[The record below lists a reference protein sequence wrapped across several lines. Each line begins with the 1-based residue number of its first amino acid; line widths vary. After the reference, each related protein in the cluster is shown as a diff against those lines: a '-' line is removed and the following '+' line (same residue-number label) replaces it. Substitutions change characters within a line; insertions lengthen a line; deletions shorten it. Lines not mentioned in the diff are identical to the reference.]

1 MSTVRERRLDAE
13 PRVQEQST
21 GRRHPPGDGGTT
33 VVDSPKAQGVLA
45 LAGFLL
51 LVLCLLILWVGVPAQ
66 PAGATDIPGI
76 PPGASSVKA
85 PGVGITVSWAP
96 TSSPVN
102 ANRGGETRGS
112 FWVTNQSSFVIPVS
126 VEPLTAHPQDN
137 GNLTVTKGTDPIFS
151 SISYSPNSFVAQ
163 PRTTTVIEMTID
175 TPPHLPAGVY
185 LLPAGVTPTLPPSAA
200 NLHIRETIVA
210 LVTVKA
216 SGPIDAHVSPT
227 FLGPVSLRPG
237 ATGAHR
243 LPGLPPIQVAN
254 SGSEVLRVLDDSK
267 SSFYATYEIAASQT
281 PFGDV
286 VFRGH
291 TPGISNDLRGPP
303 DLYFPR
309 TYRDFPVTWQS
320 TFLGFGTLTAHAYVG
335 FQLSPGELVHVGVST
350 QAVLVS
356 PLWILTLA
364 LLLLILLM
372 ASDRVA
378 RRQLVN
384 RPVRAKHR
392 TGRRTLVRFVGSAA
406 VVAVVTAA
414 AFLAIPVVFFIVGAA
429 GLGLGLV
436 HARVSGR
443 RDRAVVA
450 AGVRR
455 YEGAALVLVVAAT
468 VAVVLSAL
476 SLWPGDLAIGILAG
490 SGVWVIVAWWT
501 LWWNDGRGPAETT
514 MAATVDLLPGRFEA
528 VPVGT

>member
-51 LVLCLLILWVGVPAQ
+51 LVLCLLILWVGMPAQ

-237 ATGAHR
+237 GDR
-243 LPGLPPIQVAN
+243 RPPPP
-254 SGSEVLRVLDDSK
+254 R
-267 SSFYATYEIAASQT
+267 IAADPGGQLRE
-281 PFGDV
+281 
-286 VFRGH
+286 RGA
-291 TPGISNDLRGPP
+291 
-303 DLYFPR
+303 
-309 TYRDFPVTWQS
+309 QS
-320 TFLGFGTLTAHAYVG
+320 A
-335 FQLSPGELVHVGVST
+335 
-350 QAVLVS
+350 
-356 PLWILTLA
+356 
-364 LLLLILLM
+364 
-372 ASDRVA
+372 
-378 RRQLVN
+378 
-384 RPVRAKHR
+384 
-392 TGRRTLVRFVGSAA
+392 
-406 VVAVVTAA
+406 
-414 AFLAIPVVFFIVGAA
+414 
-429 GLGLGLV
+429 
-436 HARVSGR
+436 
-443 RDRAVVA
+443 
-450 AGVRR
+450 
-455 YEGAALVLVVAAT
+455 
-468 VAVVLSAL
+468 
-476 SLWPGDLAIGILAG
+476 
-490 SGVWVIVAWWT
+490 
-501 LWWNDGRGPAETT
+501 
-514 MAATVDLLPGRFEA
+514 GRFEVVVLRNVRDRRLA
-528 VPVGT
+528 DSVRRRRLPRPHAGDLERPPRTARPVLSEDIP